1 MQTVAIRDLK
11 NNPSNMTK
19 YLENNESVFI
29 TKHSRPIGI
38 TLPLN
43 DDTLSIGI
51 KNLVAIEQYRN
62 RLISLGK
69 MAEFLEISKQE
80 AMSLV
85 NRLGIDWLD
94 YDQEEL
100 DTQLDI
106 AKKYAKR

>member
-1 MQTVAIRDLK
+1 MRTVAIRDLK

-19 YLENNESVFI
+19 YLANNESVFI
-29 TKHSRPIGI
+29 TKHSKPIGI
-38 TLPLN
+38 TIPLN

-51 KNLVAIEQYRN
+51 KNLVAIEQYKKGA
-62 RLISLGK
+62 ISLGK

-94 YDQEEL
+94 YDQKEI
-100 DTQLDI
+100 DNQI
-106 AKKYAKR
+106 SVAKRYAKR